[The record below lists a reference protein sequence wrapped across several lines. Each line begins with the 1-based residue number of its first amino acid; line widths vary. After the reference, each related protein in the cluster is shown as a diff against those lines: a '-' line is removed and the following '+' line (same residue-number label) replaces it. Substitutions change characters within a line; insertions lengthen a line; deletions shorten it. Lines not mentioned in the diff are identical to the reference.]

1 MRKFREFLNV
11 KSEVLEESSNKQIAK
26 KFMSYIGS
34 MDLSYLDMDMKT
46 TDGIEEYLDAT
57 EDEDDDAMHY
67 LEDAVAPIDDIRD
80 AMKEIG
86 SLLKN

>member
-34 MDLSYLDMDMKT
+34 MDL
-46 TDGIEEYLDAT
+46 
-57 EDEDDDAMHY
+57 
-67 LEDAVAPIDDIRD
+67 
-80 AMKEIG
+80 
-86 SLLKN
+86 